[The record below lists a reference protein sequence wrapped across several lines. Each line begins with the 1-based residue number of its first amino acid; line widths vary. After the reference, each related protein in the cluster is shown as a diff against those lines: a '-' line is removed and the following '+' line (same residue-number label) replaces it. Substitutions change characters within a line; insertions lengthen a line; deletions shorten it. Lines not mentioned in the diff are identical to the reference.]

1 MQTEADTD
9 RAISIGI
16 GPHRLASRAFLAP
29 MAGITDLPVRRMAMR
44 FGAGLAVSEMIA
56 SDWLASGDP
65 SALLRAEG
73 EGVGLHVVQLAGCEA
88 HWLAEGARIAEA
100 AGADIIDINM
110 GCPAKSVT
118 NGQLAGAALLRDVEQ
133 ATRMIAAVVAAVSV
147 PVTLKMR
154 LGWDENSIV
163 APELARRAEG
173 EGVKMITVHGRTR
186 AQFYN
191 GEADWEAIARVR
203 SEISV
208 PLVANGDLTTY
219 EDASEMRALANADC
233 CPDEREPGQ
242 RDFAYLLDPGERHRV
257 YVEPVRDGA
266 DEIAQEHA
274 DQEIDHRKDDQGG
287 DGDFRNGGED
297 AGHILS
303 CHPGRAQREPGSIK
317 PILSACGYGSRI
329 AACSG
334 FRDDSLYTLNPSI
347 SSHSAPYW
355 LL

>member
-1 MQTEADTD
+1 MKTEADTD
-9 RAISIGI
+9 RAISISI
-16 GPHRLASRAFLAP
+16 GPHQLASRAFLAP

-88 HWLAEGARIAEA
+88 HWLAEGARVAEA

-186 AQFYN
+186 AQFYK
-191 GEADWEAIARVR
+191 GDADWEAIARVK
-203 SEISV
+203 SEISI
-208 PLVANGDLTTY
+208 PLVANGDLTSY
-219 EDASEMRALANADC
+219 EDATEMYALAQADAVMIGRGAQGRAWFPGHVGRYLATSVV
-233 CPDEREPGQ
+233 PDDPPLAVQ
-242 RDFAYLLDPGERHRV
+242 RDVLLELYEAWLSQYGIARGVREARKHIGWTLEAAAQTAGRTSDEVKIWRAKLLAETDPVKVRHGICEAFDDFAWK
-257 YVEPVRDGA
+257 
-266 DEIAQEHA
+266 Q
-274 DQEIDHRKDDQGG
+274 
-287 DGDFRNGGED
+287 
-297 AGHILS
+297 
-303 CHPGRAQREPGSIK
+303 
-317 PILSACGYGSRI
+317 
-329 AACSG
+329 AA
-334 FRDDSLYTLNPSI
+334 
-347 SSHSAPYW
+347 
-355 LL
+355 

>member
-44 FGAGLAVSEMIA
+44 FGAGLAISEMIA

-219 EDASEMRALANADC
+219 EDASEMRALAKADAVMIGRGARGRAWFPGHVGRYLQTGAI
-233 CPDEREPGQ
+233 PDDPPLTVQ
-242 RDFAYLLDPGERHRV
+242 RDVLLELYEGWLSQYGLARGLRESRKHIGWTLEAAAQTAGRTSGEVKTWRAKLLAESDPAKVRHGICEAFDDFAWK
-257 YVEPVRDGA
+257 
-266 DEIAQEHA
+266 Q
-274 DQEIDHRKDDQGG
+274 
-287 DGDFRNGGED
+287 
-297 AGHILS
+297 
-303 CHPGRAQREPGSIK
+303 
-317 PILSACGYGSRI
+317 
-329 AACSG
+329 AA
-334 FRDDSLYTLNPSI
+334 
-347 SSHSAPYW
+347 
-355 LL
+355 